1 MRSIFLSSL
10 LLIVFSVA
18 GIGQQRLTIAPEFP
32 KAGEKVTITYNPSV
46 PGATISDTATKVE
59 MVYTYSNFYEMAWRR
74 PMTKINGEWQ
84 TSFTIPRYGVF
95 ATFYLQSGQQTDQP
109 APDKHYQLVV
119 YDRNNKRVKSSYLYE
134 AYSLSAQSKAPGL
147 AQRQAAL
154 YKEELKNY
162 PDNYEAK
169 LRLISNQMATAKG
182 EEKATLLKKGEEIVA
197 GKFREKPGNMG
208 YMNST
213 TMGYL
218 IIGENSR
225 LDSIRQVVKQKYP
238 YTEAGYEL
246 IIDDIKD
253 EEDTVKMLKGLLALL
268 KKEQPKNATYL
279 KAAHAHLFEYYAS
292 VKDSTKALYHLK
304 KLGKDDSPYQPKTLK
319 EQAETLYKNNIAL
332 NKAMELARQSL
343 ALADTFPMGIIRYFP
358 ETGYLPSYH
367 SSSERDANTKKVK
380 GNLYSLM
387 SLIALQQGNKKEAAL
402 NMEKAL
408 TYSRD
413 EETLAN
419 AGEYYNKEQQ
429 FKNAFESYY
438 SIAQDHPEDSINHQ
452 KMKAS
457 YIGWKQSES
466 GFDVTM
472 LKLKAYW
479 NEKMKSELQ
488 KEIKSIPSPDFLQYI
503 TDLQGK
509 PVSLDIAKNKIV
521 VLDFWATWCVPCMHE
536 MPYLQ
541 KAYNNIK
548 NDTNVVFMVINSGAK
563 NTLEDA
569 KNWWGNRQFSFP
581 VFYNTNPD
589 IGNQLGF
596 DLIPATYIID
606 AGNVIRFKTI
616 GFEGPVIERKI
627 PAAIELLKAQSKT
640 NG

>member
-10 LLIVFSVA
+10 LLVVFAMA
-18 GIGQQRLTIAPEFP
+18 GKAQQRLTINPEFP
-32 KAGEKVTITYNPSV
+32 KAGEKVTITYNPAV
-46 PGATISDTATKVE
+46 PGATISDTATTVE

-640 NG
+640 ND